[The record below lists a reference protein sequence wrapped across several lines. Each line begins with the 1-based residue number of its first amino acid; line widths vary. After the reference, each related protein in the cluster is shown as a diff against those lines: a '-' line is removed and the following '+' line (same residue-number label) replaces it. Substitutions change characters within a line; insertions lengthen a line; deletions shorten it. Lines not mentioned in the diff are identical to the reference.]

1 MKQRR
6 AAFTAVWGCTT
17 FRKFLIEGTKPNLK
31 KIKEYVDR
39 SLMLATAL
47 APVIGYDKASRIE
60 HYAMDN
66 EVITQ
71 SSLGAALT
79 VSWQRFVGTVL
90 GAVVGAIVASHF
102 APHVIVFGTCVF
114 ILGLLRTVAHLYLI
128 CISVRRSVHRNWGS
142 ADVGDGVAGEG
153 SHAIGEKVNSS
164 SIPSEPSERIA
175 PWLRKK

>member
-1 MKQRR
+1 MPQKLKAFAGWLSPCCSTAKQLSDHSNETTPRSLHR
-6 AAFTAVWGCTT
+6 VWGCTT

-47 APVIGYDKASRIE
+47 APVIGYDKVSRIE

-79 VSWQRFVGTVL
+79 VSWQRFVGTML
-90 GAVVGAIVASHF
+90 GTVVGAIVAS
-102 APHVIVFGTCVF
+102 
-114 ILGLLRTVAHLYLI
+114 
-128 CISVRRSVHRNWGS
+128 
-142 ADVGDGVAGEG
+142 
-153 SHAIGEKVNSS
+153 
-164 SIPSEPSERIA
+164 
-175 PWLRKK
+175 